1 LSYIEPEKIQS
12 VLKRLIE
19 VSRILIGL
27 ITALAA

>member
-12 VLKRLIE
+12 VLKRLNE
-19 VSRILIGL
+19 VSRILNGL